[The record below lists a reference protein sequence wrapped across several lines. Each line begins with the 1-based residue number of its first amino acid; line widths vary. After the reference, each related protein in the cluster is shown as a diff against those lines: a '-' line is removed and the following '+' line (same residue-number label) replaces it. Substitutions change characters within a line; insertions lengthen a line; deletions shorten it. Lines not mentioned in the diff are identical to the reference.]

1 MGSFGAVIRMV
12 ARRSLGH
19 WKLLVA
25 LVSGV
30 VLSAALMSSVFLYS
44 DAIRDLGLRHALD
57 SRTPL
62 ALDVHVI
69 VSGGKVQHEDYEAR
83 RKTVDAL
90 VTGYAS
96 DIMTGITHSG
106 TSSGFYLTAPG
117 EPVPNTDDRPRSL
130 FAFQEGLMDHAKLV
144 EGVMPPEPSPGVPGQ
159 PLEVQVLMGK
169 DAAESL
175 GVKVGQ
181 AFDVHWPIRETA
193 PIRVVVAGLV
203 QPNDMGEPFWAGH
216 GDRFRPNTPSWPT
229 YAFFMDEAA
238 LVKSAGGFLPDMDI
252 SVETLGAVDAKRIVS
267 GNSDAVEGRLNALD
281 LALKQQVP
289 FSRVE
294 TEIPAVI
301 KNYREKLFFTRLP
314 LFALMIQVV
323 GIVLFYVAMVG
334 SMVVDRQTGEIALL
348 KSRGASNRQVLGV
361 FAIEGL
367 GIGIL
372 ATVAGPII
380 AIAAISVLGLTP
392 PFHDLSGG
400 ALLHVPLSGGAIA
413 LAGLGAFLAF
423 LALIWPAYRAC
434 RYSITQ
440 YKQEISRPPVQP
452 AFFRYHLD
460 VVVAAAGAFAFYQ
473 LRQNDSFA
481 TKDLFGD
488 LSFDPIRLATPSLL
502 ILLVAMVF
510 LRLFPLVLGVV
521 SWASKPLPG
530 PTVSFGLLR
539 MVRSPVQHSRLIL
552 LLILTTA
559 VGVFAA
565 GFRAT
570 LEQGYRDRADY
581 RAGAA
586 VRIQDIR
593 LPNPT
598 PIGPFNDLIAK
609 VTGSRDFTAAARQNA
624 FASLDRFQSESLNV
638 LGVEPDAFARIADWR
653 GDFAGD
659 SLAGLLSRLPRKPQ
673 ELAQT
678 PAIPGNA
685 KFIGVWANLPI
696 GPNAASLGI
705 RLRNADGITWDYRLT
720 PAGTAVANAWTFY
733 YADLSKPVTSRPAE
747 LALSERRIDTIF
759 VRLTSQQPLIPE
771 TDTALFD
778 DLQTTTEA
786 AASPAWN
793 GKGFVSPTVADSFDD
808 MTAYELVTGVS
819 TLGNPGQITRGT
831 ATNGPTGTVARLTFT
846 RGPGSTNV
854 VGFRRQTDQRPV
866 PVVVDQQFL
875 DVAKKKVGD
884 EQLVF
889 VNNQYVNMTIVGAYD
904 LFPTYDPQGK
914 QHLFIADLAALQAS
928 ASRTPT
934 GDTIFPNEA
943 WLNDNPGGLTKQSL
957 LDKGVNAQEVA
968 DRDAIFAAQSADPL
982 VAASWQG
989 ILFLCFAAVLLLSGL
1004 GFITHSGLSAQAR
1017 SMEFAILRTMGMSG
1031 RQIVGV
1037 VSFEQVFV
1045 IVAGLA
1051 AGTILGFP
1059 LSRLMIDS
1067 MGITESGVAP
1077 VPPLVSRIGWDA
1089 VVTVYSLL
1097 GMLVGAT
1104 IVALFLL
1111 YSRIGV
1117 SKTLRMGEL

>member
-1 MGSFGAVIRMV
+1 MGSFGAVVRMV

-57 SRTPL
+57 SRKPL
-62 ALDVHVI
+62 ALDLHVT
-69 VSGGKVQHEDYEAR
+69 VSGGKINAPDYEAR
-83 RKTVDAL
+83 RKTVDDL
-90 VTGYAS
+90 VAGQAS
-96 DIMTGITHSG
+96 DITTGVTHSG
-106 TSSGFYLTAPG
+106 TSSGFYLTDPG
-117 EPVPNTDDRPRSL
+117 KPVPQTDDRPRSQ
-130 FAFQEGLMDHAKLV
+130 FAFQEGLMEHAKLV
-144 EGVMPPEPSPGVPGQ
+144 AGAMPAEPAQGAPGQ

-169 DAAESL
+169 DAADSL

-181 AFDVHWPIRETA
+181 AFEMHWPIREIA
-193 PIRVVVAGLV
+193 PVRVFVTGLV
-203 QPNDMGEPFWAGH
+203 QPNDLGEEFWAGH
-216 GDRFRPNTPSWPT
+216 ADRFRPNTPGWPT
-229 YAFFMDEAA
+229 YTFFMDEAA
-238 LVKSAGGFLPDMDI
+238 LLKSVGAYLPDMDI
-252 SVETLGAVDAKRIVS
+252 SVETLARVDAKRIGS

-281 LALKQQVP
+281 SGLKQLVP
-289 FSRVE
+289 FSRLD
-294 TEIPAVI
+294 TEIPGAI
-301 KNYREKLFFTRLP
+301 KTYREKLFFTRLP

-361 FAIEGL
+361 FALEGL

-372 ATVAGPII
+372 ATVAGPLI
-380 AIAAISVLGLTP
+380 AIGAISILGLTP

-400 ALLHVPLSGGAIA
+400 DLLSVPLSGGAIA
-413 LAGLGAFLAF
+413 LAALGAFLAF

-440 YKQEISRPPVQP
+440 YKQEISRPPIQP

-460 VVVAAAGAFAFYQ
+460 LVAAVAGAFAFYQ

-481 TKDLFGD
+481 TKDLFGG

-521 SWASKPLPG
+521 SWASKSLRG

-570 LEQGYRDRADY
+570 LEQGYADRADY
-581 RAGAA
+581 KAGAQ
-586 VRIQDIR
+586 VRIQDVR
-593 LPNPT
+593 LPNPA
-598 PIGPFNDLIAK
+598 PLGAFNDLITK
-609 VTGSRDFTAAARQNA
+609 TTGSRDFTAASRQNA
-624 FASLDRFQSESLNV
+624 FASLDRFRSESVNL
-638 LGVEPDAFARIADWR
+638 LGVQPEAFARIADWR

-659 SLAGLLSRLPRKPQ
+659 SLQGLLSRLPRPPQ
-673 ELAQT
+673 ELAQA
-678 PAIPGNA
+678 PAIPNDA
-685 KFIGVWANLPI
+685 KFIGVWANLPV
-696 GPNAASLGI
+696 GPTAASLGL
-705 RLRNADGITWDYRLT
+705 RLRNTDGITWDYRLT
-720 PAGTAVANAWTFY
+720 PAGTPTANAWTFY
-733 YADLSKPVTSRPAE
+733 YADLSKQVTSRPPD
-747 LALSERRIDTIF
+747 LVPGERRIDTVI
-759 VRLTSQQPLIPE
+759 VRLTAQQPLIPE

-786 AASPAWN
+786 APSPAWN
-793 GKGFVSPTVADSFDD
+793 GNGFASATIVDPFDD
-808 MTAYELVTGVS
+808 MTPYELVTGIS
-819 TLGNPGQITRGT
+819 TLGNPGQITRGS
-831 ATNGPTGTVARLTFT
+831 ATSGRTGTVARLTFT
-846 RGPGSTNV
+846 RGPGSTST
-854 VGFRRQTDQRPV
+854 VGFRRQTDQRPL

-889 VNNQYVNMTIVGAYD
+889 MNNQYVNVKIVGAYD

-968 DRDAIFAAQSADPL
+968 DRDAIFADQAADPL

-1051 AGTILGFP
+1051 AGTLLGFP

-1067 MGITESGVAP
+1067 MGITENGVAP
-1077 VPPLVSRIGWDA
+1077 VPPLVSRVGWDA
-1089 VVTVYSLL
+1089 VITVYSLL
-1097 GMLVGAT
+1097 GLLVGAT

-1111 YSRIGV
+1111 YSRVGV